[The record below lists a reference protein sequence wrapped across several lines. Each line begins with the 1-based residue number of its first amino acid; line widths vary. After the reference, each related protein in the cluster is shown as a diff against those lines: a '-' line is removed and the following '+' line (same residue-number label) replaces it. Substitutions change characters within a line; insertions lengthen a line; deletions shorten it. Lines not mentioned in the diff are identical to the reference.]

1 MTVQIKIIMIKLVT
15 GREELNMLD
24 WTLIFTAVGA
34 IASVISAIVAVRA
47 KNKTQEILEQVKEE
61 RSHNIKNS
69 GDVQISNSGI
79 NSGTISGINSG
90 DITK

>member
-1 MTVQIKIIMIKLVT
+1 M
-15 GREELNMLD
+15 D
-24 WTLIFTAVGA
+24 WTLLFTAAGA

-47 KNKTQEILEQVKEE
+47 KNKTQEILKQVKEE
-61 RSHNIKNS
+61 RSHNIRNS
-69 GDVQISNSGI
+69 GDVRISNSGI

>member
-1 MTVQIKIIMIKLVT
+1 
-15 GREELNMLD
+15 MLD

-34 IASVISAIVAVRA
+34 MASVVSAIVAVRA
-47 KNKTQEILEQVKEE
+47 KNKTQEIWEQIKEE
-61 RSHNIKNS
+61 RSHNIRNS
-69 GDVQISNSGI
+69 GDVRISNSGI

>member
-1 MTVQIKIIMIKLVT
+1 MIKLVT
-15 GREELNMLD
+15 GGEMNMMD

-79 NSGTISGINSG
+79 NSETISGINSG